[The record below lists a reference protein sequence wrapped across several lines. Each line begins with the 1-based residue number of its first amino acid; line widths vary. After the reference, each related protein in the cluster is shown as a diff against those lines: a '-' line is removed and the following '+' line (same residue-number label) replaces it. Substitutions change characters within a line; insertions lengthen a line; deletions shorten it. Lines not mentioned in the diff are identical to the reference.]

1 MRPALELRDLLD
13 QVRELVRVELS
24 LFRAEIGERTTGIPS
39 ASLRSL
45 WGRSAL
51 RLPRAGFGCGQSLS
65 AALRATSRPGIVMS
79 GRAPADQ
86 GLFFGVAL
94 VASAVMSS
102 AFFCGE

>member
-1 MRPALELRDLLD
+1 MGVGARGQQKRDAM
-13 QVRELVRVELS
+13 VRG
-24 LFRAEIGERTTGIPS
+24 IG
-39 ASLRSL
+39 
-45 WGRSAL
+45 
-51 RLPRAGFGCGQSLS
+51 QD
-65 AALRATSRPGIVMS
+65 GIVMS

>member
-1 MRPALELRDLLD
+1 MGGAIISESGGGIIPFGGRLLQESMTPPD
-13 QVRELVRVELS
+13 PVAAVFWPNAGRLAGL
-24 LFRAEIGERTTGIPS
+24 S
-39 ASLRSL
+39 ASASMTRH
-45 WGRSAL
+45 
-51 RLPRAGFGCGQSLS
+51 
-65 AALRATSRPGIVMS
+65 GIVMS

>member
-1 MRPALELRDLLD
+1 MGTSAGEYWHIVATELPFDFPRTEPDESAPQLSGPALVRPA
-13 QVRELVRVELS
+13 
-24 LFRAEIGERTTGIPS
+24 
-39 ASLRSL
+39 ASGYWRHE
-45 WGRSAL
+45 
-51 RLPRAGFGCGQSLS
+51 
-65 AALRATSRPGIVMS
+65 GIVMS